1 MHYEYTLSAF
11 KPNQYFCRALH
22 VSTMNQHKFH
32 CEFTGKYIN
41 LSRGFFKKTVP
52 LRIVIFS
59 VTESMQ
65 SVRKMTGTLGA
76 HIDAYIHHIGAWRF
90 DSKIPCEHKCDIYIS
105 RNYP

>member
-1 MHYEYTLSAF
+1 MHYKYTLSAF

-22 VSTMNQHKFH
+22 VFTMNRHKFH

-41 LSRGFFKKTVP
+41 LSRGFFKKKTMP

-76 HIDAYIHHIGAWRF
+76 HIDAYIYQIGAWRF
-90 DSKIPCEHKCDIYIS
+90 DSKIDLS
-105 RNYP
+105 